1 MAYILPNN
9 ILQQG
14 GSKYGSL
21 IYSAKYTHKL
31 SEYLTS

>member
-14 GSKYGSL
+14 GSKYGSV
-21 IYSAKYTHKL
+21 IYNTKYTHKL

>member
-1 MAYILPNN
+1 MAYIQPNN

-14 GSKYGSL
+14 GSKYGGV
-21 IYSAKYTHKL
+21 IYSAEYTHKL